1 MILWIFCIM
10 GWSLFGLLMYGL
22 YRLNNWWVRDYNLL
36 VKDNRELVAKYND
49 AALKYN
55 TLLASTKG
63 QKIEVREVPLKKSML
78 N

>member
-1 MILWIFCIM
+1 M

-55 TLLASTKG
+55 TLLSRSQG
-63 QKIEVREVPLKKSML
+63 QGIQVKEVTVKKSLL